1 MLVRAGI
8 GQAARSFRPS
18 ALFASALFRPLAIM
32 TGLALCT
39 VLVRLPFLSH
49 AGVDESFY
57 LVVARQWLEGHPPYA
72 YSFDVKPPLLFALMA
87 AAETLFG
94 PSLLAAKV
102 LTMTAVSATA
112 SALYLLGR
120 RFIGELSGVAG
131 ALFYIA
137 ASLTLSGTCSPAEL
151 IMAPF
156 TAFGVL
162 AGLGAA
168 LTPGRTRLWLGFGA
182 GLLFGAA
189 GCVKQT
195 AIFEALPLAVF
206 LFLRHPPGDGLK
218 VLAAFAAGFFIVPM
232 GFALFFLAEGYF
244 GAFFRDVVVSAAGR
258 MSTDYIPWSKAFT
271 RVGIELMILLPLL
284 ILATAAWLFRGAFRT
299 QSPPSVL
306 GFMGAWGAG
315 ALAGVLAG
323 RGMCDF
329 YMLAVLPPFCLLAG
343 AFIEQGVAGSRA
355 KGALWLARALAF
367 ASVMVFFTIV
377 IGYMSQLIDDGM
389 PAEEAAAAMR
399 SAGLRKGD
407 RILVADRDLSVY
419 LASGAKPPTPVFH
432 PIQLLCNF
440 AFEGAANAFED
451 SLKSRPAF
459 IVVAD
464 PPYRLSCERPGL
476 RALLEATLAGDYRLV
491 GHFGSRTALRPQGL
505 KVYALSL
512 HSAAC
517 APSSFGGRHLNAV
530 KGTLRSQAQ
539 AYASAW
545 R

>member
-1 MLVRAGI
+1 MLVKGGI

-18 ALFASALFRPLAIM
+18 ALLASVFFRPLAIM

-87 AAETLFG
+87 AAETLFRSQPACGQG
-94 PSLLAAKV
+94 PH
-102 LTMTAVSATA
+102 
-112 SALYLLGR
+112 YGR
-120 RFIGELSGVAG
+120 RFCDGLCSLPASGGASSVKLSGVAA
-131 ALFYIA
+131 ALFYIV

-168 LTPGRTRLWLGFGA
+168 LTPGGARLWLGLGA

-189 GCVKQT
+189 ASVKQT

-206 LFLRHPPGDGLK
+206 LFLRHPPGEGLK

-232 GFALFFLAEGYF
+232 GFALFFLAEGHF

-258 MSTDYIPWSKAFT
+258 ASADYIPWSEAVT

-284 ILATAAWLFRGAFRT
+284 ILATAAWFFRKVFRT
-299 QSPPSVL
+299 ESPLSVL
-306 GFMGAWGAG
+306 GFMGAWAAG

-343 AFIEQGVAGSRA
+343 AFIQHGVALSRA
-355 KGALWLARALAF
+355 KGALRLARAVAF
-367 ASVMVFFTIV
+367 TSVMVFFTIV
-377 IGYMSQLIDDGM
+377 ISYMSQFDDDGA
-389 PAEEAAAAMR
+389 PAQEAAAAMQG
-399 SAGLRKGD
+399 AGLRKGD

-419 LASGAKPPTPVFH
+419 LASGANPPTPIFH

-464 PPYRLSCERPGL
+464 PPYRLSCERPSL
-476 RALLEATLAGDYRLV
+476 RALLEATLAGDYRFV

-517 APSSFGGRHLNAV
+517 APSFGGRHLKVV
-530 KGTLRSQAQ
+530 KRSLRSQAQ

-545 R
+545 Q